1 MNGGMERFVGEW
13 DEWVVERGGNE
24 RNLCGFERWN
34 WNEDVLVREIL
45 KC

>member
-1 MNGGMERFVGEW
+1 MNGWMNAE
-13 DEWVVERGGNE
+13 GNE